1 VQDKNYC
8 FH

>member
-1 VQDKNYC
+1 LNYC